1 MPEFSVEVN
10 TIIETDDFINSLES
24 VDKISNLYFHQQQ
37 QQPLES
43 GLLWV
48 CKELQVSI
56 NLNCQC
62 MASMSPRSHRAG

>member
-1 MPEFSVEVN
+1 MPEVN

-62 MASMSPRSHRAG
+62 MASMSSRSHRAG